1 MCGILCESDSSGVG
15 AGWDLEFGHGSQGRA
30 GQGCRGE
37 SEKWGEPW
45 RGVDR
50 RRGWVSRSLAWCL
63 VPKEGSRQLEVCRQ
77 ED

>member
-1 MCGILCESDSSGVG
+1 MTARGELDKAAE
-15 AGWDLEFGHGSQGRA
+15 
-30 GQGCRGE
+30 GE

-63 VPKEGSRQLEVCRQ
+63 VPREGSRQLGGCRQ
-77 ED
+77 DD